1 MNPFFFT
8 VNPIMI
14 PKALPNTETLS
25 SKPYLKTYTL
35 KPV

>member
-1 MNPFFFT
+1 
-8 VNPIMI
+8 MI